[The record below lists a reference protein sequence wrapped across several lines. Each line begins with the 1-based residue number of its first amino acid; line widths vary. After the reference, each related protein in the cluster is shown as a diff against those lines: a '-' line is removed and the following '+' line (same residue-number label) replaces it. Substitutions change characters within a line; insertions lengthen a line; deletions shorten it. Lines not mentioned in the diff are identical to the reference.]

1 MTKALIKRKK
11 NRLARRGFYSLF
23 DDIDRMFDRMWK
35 RFEFPVITY
44 SYPEVETKDGKA
56 TMKFDLAGF
65 DKEDLDIEYDKGYL
79 SIKAEKKDKGSYKS
93 SSYCYKVDTKFDDI
107 DAEFK
112 EGKLTVEFPYEE
124 AEVKRIEVK

>member
-1 MTKALIKRKK
+1 MTKALVKRKK
-11 NRLARRGFYSLF
+11 NSIAQRGFFSLF
-23 DDIDRMFDRMWK
+23 DEVDRMFDRMWK

-65 DKEDLDIEYDKGYL
+65 DKEDLDIEYDNGYL
-79 SIKAEKKDKGSYKS
+79 SVKAEKKDKDSYKS
-93 SSYCYKVDTKFDDI
+93 SSYCYKVDTDFDKI

-112 EGKLTVEFPYEE
+112 DGKLQVQFPYVEPDI
-124 AEVKRIEVK
+124 KRITVK